1 MAYTNFERTVKR
13 RINGLNSLNE
23 ANKKDLKKNTQVL
36 RHEEG
41 ESLTLMTLIDST
53 NDQNI
58 VTIERVNI
66 ASYILP

>member
-1 MAYTNFERTVKR
+1 MKQ
-13 RINGLNSLNE
+13 I
-23 ANKKDLKKNTQVL
+23 KKKFTKNTQVL
-36 RHEEG
+36 RHEES

-66 ASYILP
+66 ASYIFP

>member
-13 RINGLNSLNE
+13 RINRLNSLNE
-23 ANKKDLKKNTQVL
+23 ANKKKFTKNTQVL
-36 RHEEG
+36 RHEES

-58 VTIERVNI
+58 VIIERVNI
-66 ASYILP
+66 ASYIFP